1 MAREPGAAIQANP
14 NPSPTPNP
22 NPSPTPTPTP
32 NPSPNPNP
40 NANQVRLSELVG
52 RTASRVDSALSPP
65 VEGSRADAQALA
77 SEAQLQRERAW
88 AARGA
93 S

>member
-1 MAREPGAAIQANP
+1 MASGGRTPQEGERLCRARHLLGERAAEAWRE
-14 NPSPTPNP
+14 
-22 NPSPTPTPTP
+22 
-32 NPSPNPNP
+32 
-40 NANQVRLSELVG
+40 NQVRLSELVG
-52 RTASRVDSALSPP
+52 RTASRVDAALSPP
-65 VEGSRADAQALA
+65 IEGSRADAQVLG